1 MKIKHVLAAATMAVS
16 AAASADVTVAIT
28 NLTQGIT
35 FTPFIVTAHDADFHF
50 FQVGDAA
57 SSELQAMAEG
67 GDVSGLLSQADA
79 AGAVSITNPNEA
91 NGSLLPPGMS
101 VTTTTIANGDLGY
114 LSMAAML
121 LPTNDGFAALDAW
134 PVPMEAGE
142 YTVYVNAYDA
152 GTEAND
158 EIIVGGS
165 GGAPGVPGI
174 PANPSGNGGVNAT
187 GVTTTEVNGTV
198 HIHPGNVGDVDAN
211 GGISDVDSRIHRWL
225 NPVLKVV
232 VTVQ

>member
-1 MKIKHVLAAATMAVS
+1 MNLKHVLAAATMAVS

-28 NLTQGIT
+28 NLTQSIT

-50 FQVGDAA
+50 FQVGDTA
-57 SSELQAMAEG
+57 SAGLQAMAEG

-79 AGAVSITNPNEA
+79 AGAVSITNPNKA
-91 NGSLLPPGMS
+91 NGNLLQPGMS
-101 VTTTTIANGDLGY
+101 VTTTAIANGDLGY

-134 PVPMEAGE
+134 PIPVEAGE
-142 YTVYVNAYDA
+142 YTIYLNAYDA
-152 GTEAND
+152 GTEVND
-158 EIIVGGS
+158 EIIVGAS

-187 GVTTTEVNGTV
+187 GVTTTEVNGFV